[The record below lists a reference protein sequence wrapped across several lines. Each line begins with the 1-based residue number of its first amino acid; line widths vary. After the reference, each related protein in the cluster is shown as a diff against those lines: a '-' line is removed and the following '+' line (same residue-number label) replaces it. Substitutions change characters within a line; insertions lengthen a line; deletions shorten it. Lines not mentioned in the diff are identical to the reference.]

1 MPEASVT
8 NGHTGAVTGA
18 TQHSTGDSGRLAEV
32 ERWFMRRGTP
42 HLTEDYSATADVFTR
57 MLPALTAL
65 AVVEVFG
72 ALDADFR
79 WWQNLLAGI
88 GGLALL
94 LAVWAGV
101 NSMRG
106 RPRLARP
113 DRVGPIEITT
123 FVLAPAVITYV
134 ISQQVGQA
142 LTLAAVNLALLG
154 VVYLVTSY
162 GLLPLTRWAMAKTG
176 RELGA
181 VAGLLGRALPL
192 LLLIQIVLFVNAEMW
207 QVATGFDGVSL
218 GATFGLFFVIGVGF
232 LVTRLPRELDRLA
245 TFASAEELADQ
256 ITDTPAEGLVDLRA
270 CSREPAPLS
279 ARQRGNVLLVALFS
293 QGLQVVL
300 VTAVLG
306 VFFVVF
312 GLLTITP
319 EVLTSW
325 TGGPGEEILTL
336 GLAERD
342 LILTAELLRVSA
354 FLASFSGLYF
364 TVVLVADATYREE
377 FFDEILAELRQTF
390 AVRAVYLCAR
400 SLPSD
405 SEPHRA

>member
-1 MPEASVT
+1 
-8 NGHTGAVTGA
+8 
-18 TQHSTGDSGRLAEV
+18 
-32 ERWFMRRGTP
+32 MRRGTP
-42 HLTEDYSATADVFTR
+42 HLTEDYTATDDVFTR
-57 MLPALTAL
+57 MVPILTLL

-79 WWQNLLAGI
+79 WWQNLLAGL

-94 LAVWAGV
+94 LAVWAGI
-101 NSMRG
+101 NSLRG

-113 DRVGPIEITT
+113 DRVGPVEIAT
-123 FVLAPAVITYV
+123 FVLAPALITYV

-142 LTLAAVNLALLG
+142 LSLAAVNLALLS
-154 VVYLVTSY
+154 VIYLVTSY
-162 GLLPLTRWAMAKTG
+162 GLLSLTRWAMGKTG

-207 QVATGFDGVSL
+207 QVAAGFDGVSL
-218 GATFGLFFVIGVGF
+218 GATVGLFFVIGVAF
-232 LVTRLPRELDRLA
+232 LVTRLPRELDRLT
-245 TFASAEELADQ
+245 TFASADALGEE
-256 ITDTPAEGLVDLRA
+256 IHGTPAEGLADLGA
-270 CSREPAPLS
+270 CSLEPAPLS

-306 VFFVVF
+306 VFFVAF

-319 EVLTSW
+319 AVLASW
-325 TGGPGEEILTL
+325 TGGPGDDILTL
-336 GLAERD
+336 GLGQRE
-342 LILTAELLRVSA
+342 LILTAELLKVSA

-364 TVVLVADATYREE
+364 TVVLVTDATYREE

-400 SLPSD
+400 SSAPPASMG
-405 SEPHRA
+405 

>member
-1 MPEASVT
+1 MAGPQQRNAEV
-8 NGHTGAVTGA
+8 G
-18 TQHSTGDSGRLAEV
+18 GRLHEV

-42 HLTEDYSATADVFTR
+42 HLTEDYSATDDVFTR
-57 MLPALTAL
+57 MVPVLTAL

-94 LAVWAGV
+94 LVVWAGI
-101 NSMRG
+101 SSARG

-113 DRVGPIEITT
+113 DRVGPVEIAT
-123 FVLAPAVITYV
+123 FVLAPALITYV

-142 LTLAAVNLALLG
+142 LSLAAVNLALLG
-154 VVYLVTSY
+154 AIYLVTSY
-162 GLLPLTRWAMAKTG
+162 GLLPLTRWALAKTG

-207 QVATGFDGVSL
+207 QVAAGFDGLSL
-218 GATFGLFFVIGVGF
+218 GATVGLFFVIGVAF

-245 TFASAEELADQ
+245 TFASADELADQ
-256 ITDTPAEGLVDLRA
+256 VDDTPADGLVDLGA
-270 CSREPAPLS
+270 CSLDPAPLS

-306 VFFVVF
+306 IFFVAF

-319 EVLTSW
+319 QVLASW
-325 TGGPGEEILTL
+325 TGGPGDELVAL
-336 GLAERD
+336 RLAGRE
-342 LILTAELLRVSA
+342 LILTAELLKVSA

-364 TVVLVADATYREE
+364 AVVLVTDATYREE

-400 SLPSD
+400 SGPTVTELERP
-405 SEPHRA
+405 

>member
-1 MPEASVT
+1 MAGRAQPSTEASR
-8 NGHTGAVTGA
+8 
-18 TQHSTGDSGRLAEV
+18 RLDDV

-57 MLPALTAL
+57 MLPVLTAL

-94 LAVWAGV
+94 LAVWAGI
-101 NSMRG
+101 NSVRG
-106 RPRLARP
+106 RPHLARP
-113 DRVGPIEITT
+113 DRVGLIEIAT

-142 LTLAAVNLALLG
+142 LSLAAVNLALLG
-154 VVYLVTSY
+154 AIYLVTSY

-192 LLLIQIVLFVNAEMW
+192 LLLIQIVLFINAEVW
-207 QVATGFDGVSL
+207 QVAAGFDGVSL
-218 GATFGLFFVIGVGF
+218 GATVGLFFVIGVAF

-245 TFASAEELADQ
+245 TFASSDELADHV
-256 ITDTPAEGLVDLRA
+256 TDTPAEGLVDLGA
-270 CSREPAPLS
+270 CSLEPSPLS
-279 ARQRGNVLLVALFS
+279 ARQRGNLLLVALFS

-306 VFFVVF
+306 VFFVAF

-319 EVLTSW
+319 EVLAGW
-325 TGGPGEEILTL
+325 TGGPGDEVFTI
-336 GLAERD
+336 GLAEED
-342 LILTAELLRVSA
+342 LILTAELLMVSA

-364 TVVLVADATYREE
+364 TVVLVTDATYREE

-400 SLPSD
+400 SR
-405 SEPHRA
+405 SEAAAAGEHVAVG